1 VNRPGPAVR
10 LRTPF
15 ARADHGPAVAQGR
28 ADARPA
34 PLPSASLWDILRP
47 AEGYTMPLYIK
58 DSDVAEMAE
67 ALRKLTSARSK
78 TEAVREALKRAL
90 EAATKQPSRAQGL
103 REAVAIAQRI
113 GPFDPDFDQKRF
125 SDDVWDA

>member
-1 VNRPGPAVR
+1 
-10 LRTPF
+10 
-15 ARADHGPAVAQGR
+15 
-28 ADARPA
+28 
-34 PLPSASLWDILRP
+34 
-47 AEGYTMPLYIK
+47 MPLYIK
-58 DSDVAEMAE
+58 DCDVAEMAE

-103 REAVAIAQRI
+103 REAIAIAQRI